1 MVPPA
6 AEPALNERAQ
16 HLLKVLVQRYI
27 RDGEPVGSRTLARD
41 SGLDLSPA
49 SIRNVLADLE
59 QLGLISAPHTSA
71 GRVPTPKGYR
81 FFVDTLLTFRPP
93 ERDAVRRVEAGLRD
107 DGAPALALAGTAST
121 LLSEL
126 TQLAGVVT
134 VPKREHAAWR
144 QIELLPL
151 GGLRVLAILVFQDGE
166 VQNKAFELERP
177 LSAEALARIAAQLNS
192 TFAGRDL
199 QEIRGKLLAEMQQA
213 RATMNEHM
221 LAAIGMAERMFA
233 GAPNEQMMLAGERH
247 LLDFAA
253 GGSVDKLRRLFEAF
267 EQQREILG
275 VLDRCVAAEGVQ
287 IFIGE
292 ESGYRAL
299 DECSMVTAPYHA
311 EGRVVG
317 VLGVIGPTRMAYDRV
332 VPIVDLT
339 ARLMTATLN
348 SRR

>member
-1 MVPPA
+1 MVPSA

-16 HLLKVLVQRYI
+16 HLLKVLVQCYI

-59 QLGLISAPHTSA
+59 QLGLIAAPHTSS
-71 GRVPTPKGYR
+71 GRVPTPRGYR

-107 DGAPALALAGTAST
+107 EGAPALALAGTAST

-151 GGLRVLAILVFQDGE
+151 GGQRVLAILVFQDGE
-166 VQNKAFELERP
+166 VQNKVFELERP
-177 LSAEALARIAAQLNS
+177 LGAEALARIAAQLNE

-199 QEIRGKLLAEMQQA
+199 HEIRGKLLAEMQQA
-213 RATMNEHM
+213 RATMNEQM

-233 GAPNEQMMLAGERH
+233 GNQGEQVLLAGEKH
-247 LLDFAA
+247 LLGFAA
-253 GGSVDKLRRLFEAF
+253 LGNVDRLRRLFEAF
-267 EQQREILG
+267 EQKRELLG

-287 IFIGE
+287 VFIGE
-292 ESGYRAL
+292 ESGYGAL

>member
-59 QLGLISAPHTSA
+59 ALGLIAAPHTSA

-93 ERDAVRRVEAGLRD
+93 ERDAVRRVEIGLRD
-107 DGAPALALAGTAST
+107 DGAPAVQLAGVAST

-144 QIELLPL
+144 QIELMPL
-151 GGLRVLAILVFQDGE
+151 GGPRVLAILVFQDGE
-166 VQNKAFELERP
+166 VQNKVFELERP
-177 LSAEALARIAAQLNS
+177 LSAEALARIAAQLNT

-213 RATMNEHM
+213 RATMNEQM

-233 GAPNEQMMLAGERH
+233 SPGEQVLLAGEKH

-253 GGSVDKLRRLFEAF
+253 TGSVDKLRRLFEAF
-267 EQQREILG
+267 EQKREILG

-299 DECSMVTAPYHA
+299 DECSMVTAPYSA